1 MFFSRIA
8 FALVLIEMLV
18 LFAVIGEIGFFA
30 AFGLWALSAVIGV
43 WLIQE
48 QGLATMRRAQES
60 FNRGVLPMGDMFE
73 SLCLL
78 GAGLLLIMPGF
89 VSDVVAAALLVP
101 SFRNLARRRGA
112 KIFGLKEQQQPQ
124 PTYDDGVI
132 DGVYERV
139 PERNERISPKNLE
152 N

>member
-8 FALVLIEMLV
+8 FALLLV
-18 LFAVIGEIGFFA
+18 EAFGLFVIIGEIGLLA
-30 AFGLWALSAVIGV
+30 TLGLWALSAVIGM

-48 QGLATMRRAQES
+48 QGVATFGRVQAALS
-60 FNRGVLPMGDMFE
+60 RGEIPVGEMYE
-73 SLCLL
+73 SLCGF

-89 VSDVVAAALLVP
+89 VSDILAIALLIP
-101 SFRNLARRRGA
+101 AFRNFLRMRSTPAAGFKPHSSR
-112 KIFGLKEQQQPQ
+112 
-124 PTYDDGVI
+124 TYDDGVI

-139 PERNERISPKNLE
+139 PERVEQISPKTPE